1 MDLTVGPE
9 QPLSAFTADS
19 SAAQRVLNVLAS
31 WAATT

>member
-9 QPLSAFTADS
+9 RTTSAFTADS

-31 WAATT
+31 WAAIP